1 MSPVSAYRVKVF
13 GARADTGNPAVV
25 VLDSGDAADTVL
37 QALAARAA
45 VPDTAF
51 VWPPSADAA
60 EPARLKIRWFTPTTE
75 VGLCGHATLAA
86 ARVLRERAPAGAGR
100 DRIEFQ
106 SAKARL
112 VVTQEGER
120 SWLELPVPTNVPFDG
135 SRKAIVDALQ
145 IWGSE
150 TELKLPL
157 ELTPER
163 DVIIPL
169 SEAADLGAIEP
180 EWDQLS
186 RLGQEWKVRGFC
198 LLSRQKR
205 EPSSNFSV
213 RFFAPHYGIPED
225 PATGSVAGPLAL
237 YALAHGWAK
246 RDGPHRTAMGGC
258 QGGEEHLPPDL
269 NVTRLRFEQGDAL
282 NIPCRLQVELT
293 FEGERPVRLRV
304 GGLTSTPSPLTL

>member
-1 MSPVSAYRVKVF
+1 MSTLEAYRVKVF
-13 GARADTGNPAVV
+13 GARPESGNPAVV
-25 VLDSGDAADTVL
+25 VLNSGGWSDEVL
-37 QALAARAA
+37 QALAAKAA

-51 VWPPSADAA
+51 VL
-60 EPARLKIRWFTPTTE
+60 PAPRDPATFTIRWFTPMTE

-86 ARVLRERAPAGAGR
+86 ARVLREKNKL
-100 DRIEFQ
+100 DRVEFQ

-112 VVTQEGER
+112 IVTQEGEL
-120 SWLELPVPTNVPFDG
+120 SWLELPVPTNVPFEG
-135 SRKAIVDALQ
+135 SRNAIVETLQ

-180 EWDQLS
+180 EWDQLA

-198 LLSRQKR
+198 LFGRQKR
-205 EPSSNFSV
+205 EPTSHFAL
-213 RFFAPHYGIPED
+213 RFFAPQVGIPED

-237 YALAHGWAK
+237 YALKHGWAQQA
-246 RDGPHRTAMGGC
+246 PVV
-258 QGGEEHLPPDL
+258 HL
-269 NVTRLRFEQGDAL
+269 RLEQGDAM
-282 NIPCRLQVELT
+282 NIPCRLQVEIT
-293 FEGERPVRLRV
+293 YEGERPMRLRV
-304 GGLTSTPSPLTL
+304 GGLTSVPVPLQL

>member
-1 MSPVSAYRVKVF
+1 MSAVEAYRVKVF
-13 GARADTGNPAVV
+13 GAKADNGSPAAVV
-25 VLDSGDAADTVL
+25 LNSSGLSDQAL
-37 QALAARAA
+37 QALAAKAA

-51 VWPPSADAA
+51 VSPDPTD
-60 EPARLKIRWFTPTTE
+60 PARFTIRWFTPTTE
-75 VGLCGHATLAA
+75 VTLCGHATLAA
-86 ARVLRERAPAGAGR
+86 ARVLRETASAGTNR

-112 VVTQEGER
+112 VVTQEGEH
-120 SWLELPVPTNVPFDG
+120 SWLELPIPTNVPFDG
-135 SRKAIVDALQ
+135 SRKAIVEALQ

-169 SEAADLGAIEP
+169 SEAADFGAIEP

-186 RLGQEWKVRGFC
+186 QLGQEWKVRGFA

-205 EPSSNFSV
+205 DPSSHFSL

-225 PATGSVAGPLAL
+225 PATGSVVGPLAL
-237 YALAHGWAK
+237 YALAHDWAK
-246 RDGPHRTAMGGC
+246 PAPVV
-258 QGGEEHLPPDL
+258 Q
-269 NVTRLRFEQGDAL
+269 LRFEQGDPL
-282 NIPCRLQVELT
+282 HIPCRLQVEIT
-293 FEGERPVRLRV
+293 YEGERPVRLRV
-304 GGLTSTPSPLTL
+304 GGLTSTPIPQAL